1 MGSPFVPLRTYD
13 SAVNKLA
20 ETQKLLQQ
28 SEGRLE
34 FIFGNPHLVALAR
47 GDLYLRKEAVAAFRE
62 PLGYFFFNVIPTWV
76 RGSAGQAEPVAP
88 SSTPPDAEPRE
99 AAYIPPPPIPP
110 AAVGPPSADPGL
122 RTTVVAVVTALAE
135 LGLIQVP
142 QAGRPQLP
150 SDLHPAAAPTVAGN
164 EIAGAWAPPIR
175 PPVLGPR
182 SAVRQ
187 ALYTLL
193 ERS

>member
-1 MGSPFVPLRTYD
+1 M
-13 SAVNKLA
+13 
-20 ETQKLLQQ
+20 
-28 SEGRLE
+28 
-34 FIFGNPHLVALAR
+34 VALAR
-47 GDLYLRKEAVAAFRE
+47 GDLYLRKEAVAAFQV
-62 PLGYFFFNVIPTWV
+62 PLGYFLFHVIPDWV
-76 RGSAGQAEPVAP
+76 RGSAAQAEPVAP

-99 AAYIPPPPIPP
+99 ALTIPPTPSPP
-110 AAVGPPSADPGL
+110 AAVGPPPQDPGL
-122 RTTVVAVVTALAE
+122 RNTVVAVVTALAE

-150 SDLHPAAAPTVAGN
+150 VDLHPGAAPTVVDN
-164 EIAGAWAPPIR
+164 QIAGAWAPPAR

>member
-47 GDLYLRKEAVAAFRE
+47 GDLYLRKEAVAAFQV
-62 PLGYFFFNVIPTWV
+62 PLGYFLFHVIPDWV
-76 RGSAGQAEPVAP
+76 RGSAAQPEPVAP

-99 AAYIPPPPIPP
+99 TQSIPPASPP
-110 AAVGPPSADPGL
+110 AAVGPPPQDPGL
-122 RTTVVAVVTALAE
+122 RNTVVAVVTALAE

-150 SDLHPAAAPTVAGN
+150 VDLHPGAAPAVVGN
-164 EIAGAWAPPIR
+164 EIAGAWAPPAR

>member
-1 MGSPFVPLRTYD
+1 
-13 SAVNKLA
+13 
-20 ETQKLLQQ
+20 
-28 SEGRLE
+28 
-34 FIFGNPHLVALAR
+34 LVALAR

-76 RGSAGQAEPVAP
+76 RGSAAQLEPVAP
-88 SSTPPDAEPRE
+88 SSTPPEVVAEPQ
-99 AAYIPPPPIPP
+99 AAAHIPPPPSPP
-110 AAVGPPSADPGL
+110 AAVGPPPQDPEL

-150 SDLHPAAAPTVAGN
+150 VDLHPGAAPTVVDN
-164 EIAGAWAPPIR
+164 QIAGAWAPPAR